1 MGFFSTKK
9 IKGISIVE
17 IIVAAGIIGIS
28 VIGITGAI
36 QIYLKIVYQNTR
48 EAQAVMYL
56 DETAEILQYLRDISY
71 STYFENTQDNQE
83 YTVFWNGTG
92 YEIATSTITLPYQM
106 NRSILFSDVERDSSD
121 QIVASGG
128 TLDVGTKKAAVTI
141 TWPYAD
147 DTKSITAE
155 VLIHDIYGN

>member
-1 MGFFSTKK
+1 MSFFSTKK

-17 IIVAAGIIGIS
+17 IIIAAGIIGIS
-28 VIGITGAI
+28 VVGITGAI

-56 DETAEILQYLRDISY
+56 DETAEILQYLRDVSY
-71 STYFENTQDNQE
+71 STHFENTQSSQE

-92 YEIATSTITLPYQM
+92 YELATTTITLPYQM
-106 NRSILFSDVERDSSD
+106 NRSIIFSDVERDSSD

-128 TLDVGTKKAAVTI
+128 TLDVGTKKALVTI
-141 TWPYAD
+141 SWPYAD
-147 DTKSITAE
+147 ETKSIASE
-155 VLIHDIYGN
+155 VLIHNIYDN